1 MKKIAFTVLAFALAS
16 FATLNAQ
23 TITKRILL
31 SQNKTNPSGNY
42 ASDGHG
48 GRIIVNSEI
57 RLGNS
62 YYSGKWFTP
71 FNLYEIDIS
80 SESIGIVDSI
90 ACRQFGNFT
99 TPNNGEVEVP
109 SDLGAFCI
117 EIFTGGTGD
126 AEADYNG
133 SKLTSVGKF
142 SGLTTEGFKTGL
154 NFSDLNLDLSGED
167 YFTVAIAIDTS
178 LIPEMPSGGM
188 GIKGP
193 SSILFTLTETQAI
206 PEPST
211 YAAIFGALVLGFVIY
226 RRRK

>member
-1 MKKIAFTVLAFALAS
+1 MKKIAFTILAFALAS

-23 TITKRILL
+23 TITKRIWL
-31 SQNKTNPSGNY
+31 SKNVENPSGNY
-42 ASDGHG
+42 ASDADGK
-48 GRIIVNSEI
+48 RIIVNNKVK
-57 RLGNS
+57 LGNS
-62 YYSGKWFTP
+62 YYSGEWFTP

-80 SESIGIVDSI
+80 SESIGVVDSI
-90 ACRQFGNFT
+90 ACREFGNFT

-109 SDLGAFCI
+109 SDLGAFCL
-117 EIFTGGTGD
+117 EIFTGGTGN
-126 AEADYNG
+126 AETDYKG

-154 NFSDLNLDLSGED
+154 NFSDLNIDLSGED
-167 YFTVAIAIDTS
+167 YFTVAISIDTS

-188 GIKGP
+188 GIEG
-193 SSILFTLTETQAI
+193 SSNILFMLTETQAI

-211 YAAIFGALVLGFVIY
+211 YATIFGALALGFVIY